1 MAVQLDLLKKVDY
14 FYDLSLDELDSISK
28 FVSEQRVEEDEVFLS
43 EGKKSN
49 YLYFVIS
56 GVVKI
61 YKSSAEGRE
70 QVLNLAV
77 SGESLNDVSTFNGNI
92 TAARCVA
99 MTPAIVYKIRK
110 KDMKIIV
117 KKHPQVA
124 RNALKVLASKVR
136 RDALLVRD
144 ISFSNITDRLAKML
158 LRYFTGA
165 ETDAWPWLT
174 QRDMAAIVGT
184 TREVVNRS
192 LKDMEGKGAIRLKRR
207 GVVIINKDVLEKMI
221 KSSS

>member
-1 MAVQLDLLKKVDY
+1 
-14 FYDLSLDELDSISK
+14 
-28 FVSEQRVEEDEVFLS
+28 
-43 EGKKSN
+43 
-49 YLYFVIS
+49 
-56 GVVKI
+56 
-61 YKSSAEGRE
+61 
-70 QVLNLAV
+70 
-77 SGESLNDVSTFNGNI
+77 
-92 TAARCVA
+92 
-99 MTPAIVYKIRK
+99 
-110 KDMKIIV
+110 MKIIV

-192 LKDMEGKGAIRLKRR
+192 LKDMEEKGAIRLKRR